1 MKADHARI
9 ARLLKTAQGQLT
21 GILKMVEED
30 RYCIDISN
38 QLMATQS
45 ILARANAEVLKA
57 HVNHC
62 VRDAMAGGNA
72 DEKLD
77 EIALV
82 LDKLAK
88 G

>member
-1 MKADHARI
+1 MKADRDQI
-9 ARLLKTAQGQLT
+9 TRLLKTAQGQLS

-30 RYCIDISN
+30 RYCIDIST

-57 HVNHC
+57 HVSHC
-62 VRDAMAGGNA
+62 VRDAVASG
-72 DEKLD
+72 DTEDKLA
-77 EIALV
+77 EISLV

-88 G
+88 R

>member
-1 MKADHARI
+1 MKADHAQI
-9 ARLLKTAQGQLT
+9 TRLLKTAQGQLS

-30 RYCIDISN
+30 RYCIDIST